1 MNEKQKKSL
10 QNSIESGV
18 YIKHSYRKDKVLDIY
33 FNNEFMI
40 QVDSDSNI
48 YYVFNRSAYNAI
60 EITCIRSLIN
70 IIY

>member
-10 QNSIESGV
+10 QNSIESGA

-48 YYVFNRSAYNAI
+48 YYVFNKSAYDAI
-60 EITCIRSLIN
+60 EMGEIRSVIN